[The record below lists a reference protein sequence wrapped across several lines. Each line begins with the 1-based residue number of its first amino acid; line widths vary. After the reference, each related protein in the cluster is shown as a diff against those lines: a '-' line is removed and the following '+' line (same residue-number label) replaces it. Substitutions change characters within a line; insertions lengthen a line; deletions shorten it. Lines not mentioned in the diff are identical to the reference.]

1 MTTLTEF
8 ITAVTQS
15 KLLTK
20 LQKQEL
26 LAKPELFPE
35 SYRERI
41 IAIVKNFDANAKA
54 RMQRVKQRITKMRST
69 FEVAVRSS
77 SLSATAKKQLLDR
90 AKAQL
95 DGLFPDDAA

>member
-69 FEVAVRSS
+69 FEVAVRTSTIS
-77 SLSATAKKQLLDR
+77 TADKKRLLER

-95 DGLFPDDAA
+95 DDLFPDNPA